1 MSNTTIGAL
10 SVKVTADSSGLKR
23 GIKEAQSSLSGARK
37 SLNDNAKTFA
47 KWGAAGTAA
56 AVAIGAAIFKMQA
69 DSVRD
74 LKNLAFAANETVASF
89 QQGAFAA
96 KQFGIENEKY
106 GDILKDVNDRVGDF
120 LTTGGG
126 PMKDFFEQ
134 VAPKI
139 GITADAFRG
148 LSGQDA
154 LGLFVKSLQDANL
167 SQEEM
172 TFYMEAMAS
181 DSTRLIPLFQD
192 NAKALGEMTK
202 QAEALG
208 IGLNAV
214 EVEQL
219 EQASKALDN
228 VAGVMD
234 SISKDI
240 AAEFAPIVK
249 VLADQFIG
257 AAVAGEGF
265 GNEIK
270 LASDVAINAI
280 GFIMDAV
287 EGVKRTFQVLGR
299 GVALVALGIQEA
311 MLTASEFIV
320 NRPVEAVNELIE
332 AFNRVLSI
340 VGTEIEPVAITSL
353 GESIREELGLIRS
366 AIDFGIGDV
375 QDILNAPM
383 PSEGLKYAV
392 EEARTAAAE
401 IARIK
406 EDSKAGATK
415 EEQDEEE
422 GKAAQVSEE
431 SAAILEEL
439 QNRYATEK
447 ELLQQ
452 KLTDEQVALAENLLA
467 KQITQEEFDLL
478 AQEMNAEHQAALTD
492 IEATE
497 QALRRQ
503 QTHDTLNAVTTLM
516 SLGGKKT
523 EKAVRAL
530 SIASAIIKG
539 HESAVAAFAAGM
551 STGGPFAPA
560 TAALYTAASIAQTGM
575 MIAKLK
581 SGSKSPSRPSGGIT
595 RASGGGGSNGNGQ
608 GGAGVNSRI
617 DINLVGGGFFS
628 AGQVRELIGQINEQ
642 VGDGVTL
649 NTSGG

>member
-1 MSNTTIGAL
+1 MSTTNIGAL
-10 SVKVTADSSGLKR
+10 SVRITADPSGMKK
-23 GIKEAQSSLSGARK
+23 GMNEMQSSISHARK
-37 SLNDNAKTFA
+37 SLNENAKTFA

-56 AVAIGAAIFKMQA
+56 AIGIGAAIFKMQA

-74 LKNLAFAANETVASF
+74 LKNIAFAANETVASF

-96 KQFGIENEKY
+96 QQFGIENEKY

-126 PMKDFFEQ
+126 PMADFFEK

-208 IGLNAV
+208 IGLDEIEVQQV
-214 EVEQL
+214 EE
-219 EQASKALDN
+219 ASKALDR
-228 VAGVMD
+228 ASFLID

-240 AAEFAPIVK
+240 AAEFAPLMK
-249 VLADQFIG
+249 VLADQFTN
-257 AAVAGEGF
+257 AALEGEGF

-280 GFIMDAV
+280 GFVMDAI
-287 EGVKRTFQVLGR
+287 EGVKRTFQVLGS

-353 GESIREELGLIRS
+353 GESIREELGLIRT

-375 QDILNAPM
+375 QDILNATM

-392 EEARTAAAE
+392 EEARAAATE
-401 IARIK
+401 IA
-406 EDSKAGATK
+406 ELKAL
-415 EEQDEEE
+415 QDEERE
-422 GKAAQVSEE
+422 QKREKQESSTPELSQE

-439 QNRYATEK
+439 QNRYASEK
-447 ELLQQ
+447 DLLAQ
-452 KLTDEQVALAENLLA
+452 KLTDEQVALSESLLA
-467 KQITQEEFDLL
+467 KKITQEEFDLL
-478 AQEMNAEHQAALTD
+478 AQEMNAEHQAALSD
-492 IEATE
+492 IEANE
-497 QALRRQ
+497 QALRKQ
-503 QTHDTLNAVTTLM
+503 QVNDSLNAVTTLM

-530 SIASAIIKG
+530 SIAAAIIKG
-539 HESAVAAFAAGM
+539 HESAVSAFAAGM
-551 STGGPFAPA
+551 ATGGPFAPA
-560 TAALYTAASIAQTGM
+560 TAALYTTASIAQTGM

-581 SGSKSPSRPSGGIT
+581 SGSKSPSRPSGGVP
-595 RASGGGGSNGNGQ
+595 RSGGSGGGQGSQ

-617 DINLVGGGFFS
+617 DISLVGGGFFS

-649 NTSGG
+649 NTNGA